1 MRAHWHAFTISILL
15 GALLASLVAAQEGPF
30 TLEQTDRPERP
41 NPLNGI
47 KQ

>member
-1 MRAHWHAFTISILL
+1 MRVRWHVFTISVFLSVV
-15 GALLASLVAAQEGPF
+15 LASSVAAQEGPF

-47 KQ
+47 IQ